1 MPLPNIIAGPILR
14 RVENNSVSVWIAF
27 TQNVSLTL
35 KIYEGDQV
43 KVTASSGNF
52 STTSALEITTTSAQ
66 ATTVQ
71 FGKRLWVAVVTAKTQ
86 LPLQTNKIYS
96 YNVQFEPQDN
106 PLLKGDLK
114 TDGLLSSAKHEGI
127 PHVPLGYKDNLLPS
141 FLLPGAE
148 PDKLL
153 ISQASC
159 RKMHGHGQDALSYL
173 DKVIKDNIAKPESRP
188 QQLFLTGDQVYADD
202 VPGPLLRFIGI
213 HSDTSITLDEKVQI
227 DKSDGTT
234 EEIEIDITNFPPY
247 LRQDVISE
255 IAGMSSGS
263 ASNHVISFGEFCAL
277 YLNCWSL
284 RSWNLELVEILER
297 IQKDNKDSVLTQ
309 EVFNLLDNTAPEH
322 DSNLKKI
329 YQDSNNVRSSLFK
342 LHFDKDSNAKY
353 QLNPV
358 NVEEPDKQQERFDLW
373 LEKIRSR
380 LKSELK
386 EMAVFTKALPKV
398 SRVLANVP
406 CYMIFDDHEITD
418 DWYLSQRWKNHVLS
432 KHLGRDIIRNGLMAY
447 AVFQDWGNVPDE
459 YAAIPQTNEDTTQLT
474 SRTQLLRK
482 TSDYAFALS
491 NNFSIATLRNDILEP
506 IEELLGLG
514 AQPSKVKWHYDVDT
528 GPTKSYIL
536 DTRTRREYA
545 SLNSP
550 PGLLSEEALLEQI
563 PDTIPNGN
571 APFTFVISPAPV
583 LGLGSFEELI
593 QPAAAAVAGITSST
607 GRNPGFLVGMLKADY
622 EAWGFNPKSFEAL
635 IERLS
640 KLNKVI
646 ILSGDVHYGFSS
658 LLDYWKGNSTTPE
671 ARILQ
676 FTSSALKNEEY
687 GILHLY
693 RSAMAQKMMTGIGDN
708 LEKLG
713 WNNKVLTLTGE
724 VSIKNRFRLR
734 QNPAVIPIAGWQSGA
749 TVNLPP
755 DYRWRLKMLTDN
767 SVRAADPF
775 TSDFT
780 RAPGED
786 DESLVLVNDSTTQEG
801 YRNIVQRHQDNFIS
815 GVHRRMVWP
824 ANIGI
829 LKFEDDGGVWK
840 VKHDYLFI
848 QGKRSGSDSK
858 AKAHIKHEASL
869 EASGDDVNR
878 PELP

>member
-14 RVENNSVSVWIAF
+14 RVDNTNVSVWIAF
-27 TQNVSLTL
+27 TKNFGLTL
-35 KIYEGDQV
+35 KLYEGDGV
-43 KVTASSGNF
+43 KVTAGSGNV
-52 STTSALEITTTSAQ
+52 STITALEIETVSAQ

-71 FGKRLWVAVVTAKTQ
+71 FGKHLWVAVLTAKVQ
-86 LPLQTNKIYS
+86 IPLQTNKVYS
-96 YNVQFEPQDN
+96 YNIEFIDHDEP
-106 PLLKGDLK
+106 PFLKRDFR
-114 TDGLLSSAKHEGI
+114 TDGLLSSTKHEGI
-127 PHVPLGYKDNLLPS
+127 PQLPLGYKDNILPS

-148 PDKLL
+148 PDKLV

-159 RKMHGHGQDALSYL
+159 RKIHGHGQDALSYL
-173 DKVIKDNIAKPESRP
+173 DKVIKDNLAKPVSRP

-202 VPGPLLRFIGI
+202 VPGPLLRWLPTI
-213 HSDTSITLDEKVQI
+213 LDEKVQI
-227 DKSDGTT
+227 DKADGSMA
-234 EEIEIDITNFPPY
+234 EVEVNITNFPPY
-247 LRQDVISE
+247 LRQDI
-255 IAGMSSGS
+255 ITDNAGMSSGA
-263 ASNHVISFGEFCAL
+263 ASNHVISFGEFSAL

-297 IQKDNKDSVLTQ
+297 IQEDNKDSVLTQ
-309 EVFNLLDNTAPEH
+309 EVLNLLDNSTAADP
-322 DSNLKKI
+322 DILLKTI
-329 YQDSNNVRSSLFK
+329 YQDPHILRSPLFK

-353 QLNPV
+353 QLKPVDVDNPA
-358 NVEEPDKQQERFDLW
+358 KQQERFDLW
-373 LEKIRSR
+373 LEKVRSS
-380 LKSELK
+380 LKGELK

-398 SRVLANVP
+398 SRVLANIP

-459 YAAIPQTNEDTTQLT
+459 YAAIPQTNEDATQLT

-482 TSDYAFALS
+482 ISDYAFALS
-491 NNFSIATLRNDILEP
+491 NNFSIATLRNDTLEP

-528 GPTKSYIL
+528 GPTKTYIL

-550 PGLLSEEALLEQI
+550 PGLLSEEALLEQV

-593 QPAAAAVAGITSST
+593 QPAAAAVAGISNST
-607 GRNPGFLVGMLKADY
+607 GRNPGVLVGMLEADY
-622 EAWGFNPKSFEAL
+622 EAWGFSPKSFEAF

-640 KLNKVI
+640 KLKKVI

-658 LLDYWKGNSTTPE
+658 MLDYWKQNSTTPE
-671 ARILQ
+671 ARIVQ

-687 GILHLY
+687 GIVHLY

-713 WNNKVLTLTGE
+713 WNNRVLTLTGE
-724 VSIKNRFRLR
+724 VSMKNRFRLR
-734 QNPAVIPIAGWQSGA
+734 QNPAVIPIAGWQPGA
-749 TVNLPP
+749 TVNLQP

-767 SVRAADPF
+767 SVRASDPF
-775 TSDFT
+775 TSDFS
-780 RAPGED
+780 RAAGED
-786 DESLVLVNDSTTQEG
+786 DESFVLVNDNTTQEG
-801 YRNIVQRHQDNFIS
+801 YRKIVQRHQDNFIS

-829 LKFEDDGGVWK
+829 LKFEDNGGVWK

-848 QGKRSGSDSK
+848 QGKRSGLDSE
-858 AKAHIKHEASL
+858 AKAHIKHEVSL
-869 EASGDDVNR
+869 EANEDDANR